1 MKIKSLIILSFLLV
15 SLGSKAQKAAVQ
27 TAFNYLRYDD
37 LDKAKE
43 AIDGAVVNETTM
55 GYAKA
60 WYYRGSI
67 YQSIFES
74 KKEKFAALKPGSLE
88 EARKSYEKTLELD
101 TKGEFSE
108 DVIKRLEVVAS
119 QSLNSGVEFYQSQQ
133 YAQAYRAF
141 TMSSDINQKYFNRLD
156 TLAIYNAALAADKAG
171 DRKSAVS
178 DYRKLT
184 DVNYGGAKMY
194 SLLTRLYLDQ
204 SDTTNALATLSE
216 GRKKYPEDG
225 TLITQT
231 LNIYL
236 NSGKD
241 KEAYEQNEAAL
252 RASPSNPVLHYIK
265 GNLADKLG
273 KNEEAVA
280 AYKKAIEIKPDYF
293 DAVYNLGAKYF
304 NEGAE
309 MANKAN
315 SIPPSKIAEYDA
327 AKKKF
332 EAKFKEALPYLEK
345 AHELNPSDAGTMQSL
360 KQLYTRLG
368 DLVKAGEMKKKL
380 EATH

>member
-1 MKIKSLIILSFLLV
+1 MKVKLFVVLFTIFV
-15 SLGSKAQKAAVQ
+15 SYSAVAQKAAVQ
-27 TAFNYLRYDD
+27 TAYNYLRYDD

-43 AIDGAVVNETTM
+43 AIDGAAVNETTI

-60 WYYRGSI
+60 WYYRGWI
-67 YQSIFES
+67 YQAIFES
-74 KKEKFAALKPGSLE
+74 TKEKFAALKPGSLE

-101 TKGEFSE
+101 SKNEFRD
-108 DVIKRLEVVAS
+108 DVVKRLEALAS
-119 QSLNSGVEFYQSQQ
+119 LSLNSGVEMYQREQ
-133 YAQAYRAF
+133 YAQAYKAF
-141 TMSSDINQKYFNRLD
+141 KMSTEINRQHFNRLD
-156 TLAIYNAALAADKAG
+156 TLGLYNAALAADKAG
-171 DRKSAVS
+171 DLKSALE
-178 DYRKLT
+178 DYKKLT
-184 DVNYGGAKMY
+184 AVNYGGAKLY
-194 SLLTRLYLDQ
+194 SLLSRLYMDQ
-204 SDTTNALATLSE
+204 ADTTSALATLQE
-216 GRKKYPEDG
+216 GSRKYPGDG

-236 NSGKD
+236 TSGKD
-241 KEAYEQNEAAL
+241 KEAYEQNEAAIK
-252 RASPSNPVLHYIK
+252 ASPSNPVLHYIK

-273 KNEEAVA
+273 KEEEAVA
-280 AYKKAIEIKPDYF
+280 AYKKAIELKPDYF
-293 DAVYNLGAKYF
+293 DAVYNLGAMFF

-315 SIPPSKIAEYDA
+315 SIPPNKVAEYDA

-345 AHELNPSDAGTMQSL
+345 AHELNAADVSTMQSL